1 MINKKSNN
9 GEQVISKTGQF
20 TSKNIQIETN
30 NEYLSDIDVLE
41 KNDNRIIQN
50 TKDSL
55 LHATT

>member
-9 GEQVISKTGQF
+9 EEQVISKTGQF